1 MNIFSSHP
9 SQAEQAGLAQTR
21 RFEHPALA
29 LAQGFI
35 RPFSLNIEIA
45 GVFFGV
51 VSLIALLK
59 IGLEIY
65 RLFIEPFSFPNLD
78 F

>member
-1 MNIFSSHP
+1 MNIYISH
-9 SQAEQAGLAQTR
+9 STRTEQASPEQSR
-21 RFEHPALA
+21 RFEHPALT
-29 LAQGFI
+29 LAQGLI
-35 RPFSLNIEIA
+35 RPFSVNIEIA

-59 IGLEIY
+59 IGLEVY
-65 RLFIEPFSFPNLD
+65 RLFIGPFSFPNLD